1 MRRGNTIDYYRDG
14 MPVVLLTGWSLFT
27 GLNTYTVLLQTV
39 FEALQVDGLRL
50 HAMFSKG
57 LNVNNTYNKVMEY
70 SKIIET

>member
-1 MRRGNTIDYYRDG
+1 

-39 FEALQVDGLRL
+39 FEALQVDGLLL
-50 HAMFSKG
+50 HAMLSKG

-70 SKIIET
+70 SKIIVT